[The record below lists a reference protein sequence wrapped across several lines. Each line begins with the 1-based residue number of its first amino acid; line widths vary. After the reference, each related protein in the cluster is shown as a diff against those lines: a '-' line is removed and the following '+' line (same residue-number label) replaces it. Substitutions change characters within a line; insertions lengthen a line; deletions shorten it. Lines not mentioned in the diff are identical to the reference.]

1 MRLRRG
7 RGEVRPRSEPGLPDF
22 GPAPEL
28 HGVHPWLNTPTNEPL
43 TLAGL
48 VGGPVLVEF
57 WAFACSNCLHTLPF
71 LSRLSERYRGELTVV
86 GVHTPELPLERVPG
100 NVARAVRSARLTY
113 PIGLDNDYEAWNAF
127 GNRYWPTMYLLDAES
142 RIRYTQIGEGQH
154 RRTEAA
160 IRQLVPGGS
169 QSADS

>member
-57 WAFACSNCLHTLPF
+57 WAFACSNCVHTLPF
-71 LSRLSERYRGELTVV
+71 LSRLSARYRGELAVV

-100 NVARAVRSARLTY
+100 NVARAVRSARLA
-113 PIGLDNDYEAWNAF
+113 GLSD
-127 GNRYWPTMYLLDAES
+127 R
-142 RIRYTQIGEGQH
+142 
-154 RRTEAA
+154 
-160 IRQLVPGGS
+160 PG
-169 QSADS
+169 